1 MSPGPL
7 LRPSE
12 WLPPA
17 KSAPANG
24 LAVPTNGAI
33 PPLAA
38 SKRERSLRAFE
49 ATGWRVSGFRD
60 PAALLGLT
68 TRLRGADEEAR
79 DHIIRP

>member
-38 SKRERSLRAFE
+38 SKRERSLRA
-49 ATGWRVSGFRD
+49 
-60 PAALLGLT
+60 L
-68 TRLRGADEEAR
+68 EAR
-79 DHIIRP
+79 MKKLGITQFVHNGAV